1 MKTVKKLTA
10 IFLCFVMLLGVSIT
24 SASALEIGDRI
35 LYGDDEVGDGW
46 YLYFGGNVI
55 EGLNKISFSE
65 EIDHCFEFN
74 AEKDGYYHLSYL
86 NQNNSDVYFADN
98 YSGDS
103 ASNRAANAEYI
114 VKDEFSLEYTN
125 RIFYLSKG
133 THLLIV
139 NYPDYKSSMT
149 IGLDYF
155 AESITDI
162 RFSNNNNPYVFEDY
176 DNIDKEE
183 KTVEFKTNYT
193 IEFSNSNIVEVSDNK
208 VFCSFSNELV
218 PGENSVLMSVLG
230 FEKEIKINLCKTSDF
245 VSRLDVGNAENY
257 LYAKQYYDRIE
268 ASDYQGETV
277 TVYFNDGTSQ
287 SIESYSFEDSY
298 SHCDDNEVEF
308 PCGRKIPVY
317 VYKNY
322 DDRNGVGTGKYSLF
336 VEIGNTYY
344 YVKECNVERA
354 SFKENSDRLN
364 SNLKNNF
371 HWNSFVWCITK
382 FISTGDSFYLRLLAS
397 YFSYPF
403 REISEFISYYIGI
416 E

>member
-1 MKTVKKLTA
+1 MKTSKRITA

-46 YLYFGGNVI
+46 DLYFGGNVI

-103 ASNRAANAEYI
+103 ASNRASNVEYI

-133 THLLIV
+133 THLIIV
-139 NYPDYKSSMT
+139 NYPYDISSMT

-162 RFSNNNNPYVFEDY
+162 RFGNNNNPYVFEDY

-218 PGENSVLMSVLG
+218 PGENSVLMSVLD

-322 DDRNGVGTGKYSLF
+322 DNRNGVGTGKYSLF
-336 VEIGNTYY
+336 GEIGNTYY

-382 FISTGDSFYLRLLAS
+382 FISTGDSFYLGLLAS

>member
-1 MKTVKKLTA
+1 MKTAKRITA
-10 IFLCFVMLLGVSIT
+10 IFLCFVMLLGVCIT

-46 YLYFGGNVI
+46 DLYFGGNVI
-55 EGLNKISFSE
+55 EGLNKVSFSE

-74 AEKDGYYHLSYL
+74 AEKDGYYQITYL
-86 NQNNSDVYFADN
+86 NRNNSDVYFADN

-114 VKDEFSLEYTN
+114 VKDEFSSEYTN

-133 THLLIV
+133 THLLIA
-139 NYPDYKSSMT
+139 DYTDYYSMT
-149 IGLDYF
+149 IGLEYF
-155 AESITDI
+155 ADSITDI
-162 RFSNNNNPYVFEDY
+162 RFNNNDNPYVFEDY
-176 DNIDKEE
+176 NNINKEE
-183 KTVEFKTNYT
+183 KTVEFRADYT
-193 IEFSNSNIVEVSDNK
+193 IEFSNSSIVEVNESK
-208 VFCSFSNELV
+208 VFCSSSNELV

-257 LYAKQYYDRIE
+257 LDAKQYYDWIE

-287 SIESYSFEDSY
+287 SIENYYFKDSY
-298 SHCDDNEVEF
+298 SHRDDNKVEF

-322 DDRNGVGTGKYSLF
+322 DHRNGVETGKYSLLGK
-336 VEIGNTYY
+336 IGNTYY
-344 YVKECNVERA
+344 YAKECNVEKA
-354 SFKENSDRLN
+354 SFKENSERLN
-364 SNLKNNF
+364 SKIRNNLS
-371 HWNSFVWCITK
+371 WNSFAWCINK
-382 FISTGDSFYLRLLAS
+382 FISTGKIYYLSLLA
-397 YFSYPF
+397 YDLSYPF
-403 REISEFISYYIGI
+403 RETARFINYYIGI
-416 E
+416 K